1 MQCLNIPIFKKM
13 FFWRKED
20 TRTHNHTHI
29 SSGWLSHLFFGT
41 CWYCFIQNLAF
52 TQQKDYTLLKLTAPH
67 PWVGEDFL
75 PQVATKTP
83 QRNWNESSSTHE
95 FSGANLLL
103 VSWCQLRRVPF
114 HRLIE
119 ACWVLWW
126 LGYRSSLSLYQW
138 CLDNSLEL
146 LDDKFWLDNFN
157 KKLRKP
163 TLPSSMPSTK
173 NETYLK
179 PQPRSSSL
187 CSFLINHS
195 HPFSSSRSVWTRCSG

>member
-1 MQCLNIPIFKKM
+1 MIWCI
-13 FFWRKED
+13 FWRKED
-20 TRTHNHTHI
+20 THTHI
-29 SSGWLSHLFFGT
+29 SSGWLRHPFFLEHVCIASYKT
-41 CWYCFIQNLAF
+41 WLSPNK
-52 TQQKDYTLLKLTAPH
+52 KDYLTETYSSP
-67 PWVGEDFL
+67 PVGEDLL
-75 PQVATKTP
+75 PEVATKTP

-95 FSGANLLL
+95 FSGADLLL

-146 LDDKFWLDNFN
+146 LDDKFWLENFN

-187 CSFLINHS
+187 CSFLKNHS